1 MVFFHFLT
9 VEVHCFWF
17 LGQVCGCCS
26 FVVGCGIRAATP
38 FYRGLLPLCPMWQQ
52 CALSINRLL
61 LHTSIFNPHILYLPM
76 CMLSHA
82 WHQEHGFAL
91 GADWFVLIFFLLICV
106 CCDRSDVFT
115 FNWYQ
120 LLENCCVDCT
130 IWVDGEYW
138 FFFLLLYSIT
148 LLFSPVLLWRKKLL
162 QSWEEVLMF
171 LSGVTR
177 SWQRKKRKPYW
188 PWTWRRYM
196 YWNTMKWI
204 TSFPQKMIRPELIV

>member
-1 MVFFHFLT
+1 
-9 VEVHCFWF
+9 
-17 LGQVCGCCS
+17 
-26 FVVGCGIRAATP
+26 
-38 FYRGLLPLCPMWQQ
+38 MWQQ

-61 LHTSIFNPHILYLPM
+61 LHTSIFNPHILYLAI

-138 FFFLLLYSIT
+138 FFSVTVFYHIIVQPRTPLE
-148 LLFSPVLLWRKKLL
+148 
-162 QSWEEVLMF
+162 EEVAAVLRGSAHVLERSNKELTEEEEKALLAMDLEEVRVLKHNEMNHM
-171 LSGVTR
+171 LSSENDQTR
-177 SWQRKKRKPYW
+177 THCVQN
-188 PWTWRRYM
+188 PWYLGL
-196 YWNTMKWI
+196 
-204 TSFPQKMIRPELIV
+204 PPPLQ